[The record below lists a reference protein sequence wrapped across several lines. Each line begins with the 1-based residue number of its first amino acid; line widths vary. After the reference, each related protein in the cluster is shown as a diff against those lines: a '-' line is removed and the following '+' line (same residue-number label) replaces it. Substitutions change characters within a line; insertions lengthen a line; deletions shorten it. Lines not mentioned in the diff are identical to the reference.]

1 MSFINLDEP
10 EEIVFE
16 ALGMND
22 LQREIYENVEDQEL
36 AVKDLV
42 EKTGRTRSVVQRAL
56 QELLNKGVVAREAKT
71 DKTIYYVYKSVPFD
85 KIKDKVSEILEK
97 WHKKAQKRL
106 S

>member
-16 ALGMND
+16 ALGLND
-22 LQREIYENVEDQEL
+22 LQREIYDSLQDNEL

-56 QELLNKGVVAREAKT
+56 QEMLNQGIVAREAMT
-71 DKTIYYVYKSVPFD
+71 DKTIYYVYTSVPFD
-85 KIKDKVSEILEK
+85 KIKDKVADLIDK
-97 WHKKAQKRL
+97 WHRKVQKKL